1 MFAFDK
7 RRTRGRR
14 PGQHHRRSHSRFLV
28 ISAVCIAPTLLHA
41 QSGLLEARIVSGDGQ
56 VIREGE
62 RIQRPLVVEVT
73 DETGALVDRAIV
85 SFRLPE
91 DGVSGTF
98 RNGLKTEILTTDGG
112 HASLRSLQA
121 GGFAG
126 QFQVRVT
133 VAKGEARAG
142 TLSTQ
147 FIAPDSRKHPLHSL
161 IGAHPHLWEAAGVLL
176 LAAAADYAKGRT
188 STAGGANATLPPT
201 FGVPTGVVG
210 KP

>member
-1 MFAFDK
+1 M
-7 RRTRGRR
+7 
-14 PGQHHRRSHSRFLV
+14 
-28 ISAVCIAPTLLHA
+28 
-41 QSGLLEARIVSGDGQ
+41 LEAHIVSGDGQ

-112 HASLRSLQA
+112 HVSLRSLQA

-147 FIAPDSRKHPLHSL
+147 FIAPDSRKHPVHSL
-161 IGAHPHLWEAAGVLL
+161 IGSHPHLWEAAGVLL
-176 LAAAADYAKGRT
+176 LAAAADYAKNRT
-188 STAGGANATLPPT
+188 SAGASGTNATLPPT
-201 FGVPTGVVG
+201 FGIPTGVVG
-210 KP
+210 RP